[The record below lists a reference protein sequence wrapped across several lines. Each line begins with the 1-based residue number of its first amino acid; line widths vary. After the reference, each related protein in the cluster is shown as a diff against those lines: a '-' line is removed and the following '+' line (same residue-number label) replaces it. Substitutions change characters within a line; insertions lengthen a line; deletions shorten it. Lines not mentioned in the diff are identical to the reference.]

1 MVCSKIKD
9 ILEPIMDSDR
19 RQRQEKK
26 GHYGI
31 DVPYKRRVGI
41 PPSTGTWINNRCTT
55 LMSIC
60 MLI

>member
-19 RQRQEKK
+19 RQRQQKK

-31 DVPYKRRVGI
+31 DVPNKRRVGLPL
-41 PPSTGTWINNRCTT
+41 PPGCGLATDV
-55 LMSIC
+55 LH
-60 MLI
+60 